1 MIASR
6 NVNPLHQWPLN
17 AAPEPPTI
25 RRPRLADRQSNPAAP
40 HAADRT
46 QVEGDSELA
55 GYLAQTLRTAASTG
69 RLGDIDHLPP
79 ASAFGQWWSHLHDL
93 MKSPHFVSWAKR
105 QQIDLSK
112 PIEINPRD
120 NLISAFVGG
129 QRKPFSG
136 FEHGHLWTSMMAP
149 IMRAAK
155 ALTSDSGYIL
165 SPSSSTSAPY
175 RAVADFYGEAIT
187 GQTRESAEARAAQ
200 LEAAK
205 AFNLSRSR
213 PERSAQVLEHERAK
227 LANAHDHSKVALK
240 LIAIIQEIDDLSEQ
254 WLYRT
259 TKDPLD
265 SLYLPPAYVQSR
277 IEQLIRDKMSSTHIT
292 LHADSPIRLLQA
304 APTVSLDTH
313 LSDNGWDR
321 PRSRDELFNLGRLLT
336 TPALSQLPDGNLGGA
351 LSWPT
356 PLSDDDCHNLRNSLR
371 QNTLGLNG
379 LQDYDEGTGALG
391 YLTRNQR
398 FAPSELHDPRRFIQS
413 LLATPDAQAL
423 GLALQEKFNGV
434 STPQSLNDWTLAALG
449 ATLDKEPEAANTWAP
464 ARTGVA
470 GFDMAGHQ
478 HWGQHPSTVVAG
490 LVTHLVSTGR
500 ASAELAPVAAH
511 LLLSRRAPAFLVNDI
526 PDKVTCGSHTWV
538 SFSTAVARLERQA
551 PGSTARMTF
560 AQVMQRADLAPVTD
574 QDRQVERRAQRDA
587 LKDWGVAQGLIALNT
602 LDDYTDEQMNRVSGA
617 YSARISALGQAS
629 QAHSTAMPERREMA
643 LKELERVYGDLP
655 FEKKCI
661 TPLDQSR
668 DFPGPYSVLD
678 LYLHG
683 QLEATAWTSSSGEVD
698 TRTIA
703 GHVNKLSDINALFNT
718 ELQRYFHA
726 AEQATSTHVKHLI
739 ATLPLEDRK
748 AIEYGKVTL
757 LTERS
762 VTHTAYSQSRVE
774 TKVPNSLLLKTEL
787 DGVVTVYEV
796 NVRDNSIR
804 RREELKDHPIGRQ
817 TNEAD
822 KWRYSK
828 MLLEVK
834 PSGRYSPHVAEENH
848 RAGTPDSFASERTR
862 YIADALV
869 QDLNIRALETEARG
883 VTTFDT
889 EVPFYKKAREF
900 MLNLIPLR
908 SAIQNFR
915 AGAVG
920 DGILDLAFDAF
931 GFVVGLGVAAK
942 GAKALQAGTS
952 AAARLAQGVKIVGR
966 AALGALNPLDGVGS
980 LISRTARGVQKGGL
994 HAYNTLRGSA
1004 DSYSLIHASRHFE
1017 ASAVGTFKLGGA
1029 IAEGPAVLQRG
1040 KWFAFDTLSG
1050 QPYGKALEDF
1060 QPSIRASGELHEAQQ
1075 TAGASAWTAW
1085 VEQQKNGADSVQFNH
1100 GYTQVDPLTISGYH
1114 AGMKSAEV
1122 MALARAP
1129 GRTPAEVGALV
1140 RQRERLAVQH
1150 SFSGVN
1156 AFYQHISVGGG
1167 TFTPVPQL
1175 FYLSQTTPL
1184 SKGQCAAMSRVMAT
1198 AMEQGKHTRFAANLF
1213 SAAANPTAAESRQ
1226 FVANLTHIQKQLD
1239 TPTQFHASAPVRK
1252 MGYAQLMDE
1261 IADASAP
1268 KIMMI
1273 GTADHAMMIGTQ
1285 GEGVAKRFFYYDPNY
1300 GLAEFASA
1308 GAMKKSL
1315 GKLFTDKHLPLPYKT
1330 AGSDPTRLE
1339 FNVSTHSDAWKK
1351 TNHIADAHV
1360 QSLLDDA
1367 LGAKPS
1373 VADAAVQPPFK
1384 PNSASKPAVQNVEV
1398 FMAEAKTLNDPTSI
1412 LSTNGLGDCS
1422 ALVVLSDL
1430 HNGVYRKRT
1439 LVHLNGSNLE
1449 APVGSEH
1456 NAFALLQQLDSA
1468 LENGGKVIFVGG
1480 TATRSPLMV
1489 GRVIGQVDSN
1499 GNKPLLSI
1507 LQKND
1512 VSVTYASSVG
1522 VEVYPDGNFKLRD
1535 DEGAGVFDR
1544 SKINEILDWARD

>member
-1 MIASR
+1 MIAAR
-6 NVNPLHQWPLN
+6 NLIPLHQWPLN
-17 AAPEPPTI
+17 AAPEPSTI
-25 RRPRLADRQSNPAAP
+25 RRPRLADRDGNPAGP
-40 HAADRT
+40 DAAERA
-46 QVEGDSELA
+46 QVDGDSQLA
-55 GYLAQTLRTAASTG
+55 GYLAQTLRAAASSG
-69 RLGDIDHLPP
+69 RLGDIDTIAP

-93 MKSPHFVSWAKR
+93 MKSPYFVSWATQ

-129 QRKPFSG
+129 QRKPFSD

-149 IMRAAK
+149 IMQAAK
-155 ALTSDSGYIL
+155 ALTSSAGYIL
-165 SPSSSTSAPY
+165 SPSSRTSAPC

-205 AFNLSRSR
+205 AFGLSRPR
-213 PERSAQVLEHERAK
+213 PDRAAEVLQHERAK
-227 LANAHDHSKVALK
+227 LASAHDHSNVALK
-240 LIAIIQEIDDLSEQ
+240 LIAVIPQIDDLSEQ
-254 WLYRT
+254 WLDRT

-265 SLYLPPAYVQSR
+265 SLYLSPSFVQSR
-277 IEQLIRDKMSSTHIT
+277 IEQLIRDKMGNTRIT
-292 LHADSPIRLLQA
+292 LQADSPHRLLQA
-304 APTVSLDTH
+304 DPTVSLDKY

-321 PRSRDELFNLGRLLT
+321 PRSRDELLNLGRLLT

-356 PLSDDDCHNLRNSLR
+356 PLSADDRYNLRNSMR
-371 QNTLGLNG
+371 QNTLGLKG
-379 LQDYDEGTGALG
+379 LQNYHEATGALG

-398 FAPSELHDPRRFIQS
+398 FAPSELHDPRRFIQR
-413 LLATPDAQAL
+413 LLATPEAQAL

-434 STPQSLNDWTLAALG
+434 STPQSVNDWTLAALG
-449 ATLDKEPEAANTWAP
+449 ATLDEAANTSAP

-470 GFDMAGHQ
+470 GFDRARHQ

-490 LVTHLVSTGR
+490 LVTHLVSSGR
-500 ASAELAPVAAH
+500 VSAELAPVAAH

-526 PDKVTCGSHTWV
+526 PAKVTCDSHTWV
-538 SFSTAVARLERQA
+538 TFSTAVARLESQA

-574 QDRQVERRAQRDA
+574 QDRQVEGMAQRYA
-587 LKDWGVAQGLIALNT
+587 LKDWGVAQGLLPLNT
-602 LDDYTDEQMNRVSGA
+602 LDDYTDEQMNRVFGA

-629 QAHSTAMPERREMA
+629 QAYSTPMPERRAMA
-643 LKELERVYGDLP
+643 LEELKRVYGDLP

-661 TPLDQSR
+661 TPFDQSR
-668 DFPGPYSVLD
+668 YFPGPYSVLD

-683 QLEATAWTSSSGEVD
+683 QLKATAWTSSSDDVD
-698 TRTIA
+698 TRTLA
-703 GHVNKLSDINALFNT
+703 GHANKLSDINAVFNT

-726 AEQATSTHVKHLI
+726 AEQATSTQIKHLI

-757 LTERS
+757 LTEHS
-762 VTHTAYSQSRVE
+762 ISHTAFNQNRVE
-774 TKVPNSLLLKTEL
+774 TKVPDSLLLKTEL
-787 DGVVTVYEV
+787 DGVVTVYQV
-796 NVRDNSIR
+796 NLRDSNICQ
-804 RREELKDHPIGRQ
+804 REELKDHPTGCQ
-817 TNEAD
+817 TDEAD

-834 PSGRYSPHVAEENH
+834 PSGRYSARITEEKP
-848 RAGTPDSFASERTR
+848 RAGTPDSFASERSR

-869 QDLNIRALETEARG
+869 EDLNIRALQSEARG

-952 AAARLAQGVKIVGR
+952 AAVRLAQGVKIVGR

-980 LISRTARGVQKGGL
+980 LISRAAGGVQKGGL
-994 HAYNTLRGSA
+994 YAYNTLRGSA
-1004 DSYSLIHASRHFE
+1004 DSYSLIKASRHFD
-1017 ASAVGTFKLGGA
+1017 AGAVGTFRLGGV

-1075 TAGASAWTAW
+1075 TAGESAWTAW
-1085 VEQQKNGADSVQFNH
+1085 VEHHQHGANSVQFNH
-1100 GYTQVDPLTISGYH
+1100 GYTQVDPLTINGYR

-1122 MALARAP
+1122 MALARTP

-1156 AFYQHISVGGG
+1156 AFYQHISGGGG

-1226 FVANLTHIQKQLD
+1226 FVANLTQIQKQLD
-1239 TPTQFHASAPVRK
+1239 TPTQFHAGAPVRK
-1252 MGYAQLMDE
+1252 MGYAQLMDD
-1261 IADASAP
+1261 IADASGP
-1268 KIMMI
+1268 KTMMI

-1308 GAMKKSL
+1308 AAMKKSL

-1330 AGSDPTRLE
+1330 AGGDPTRLE

-1351 TNHIADAHV
+1351 PNHIADAHV
-1360 QSLLDDA
+1360 QSLFDDA

-1373 VADAAVQPPFK
+1373 VADAAVQPPLIA
-1384 PNSASKPAVQNVEV
+1384 NSASKPAVQNVEV
-1398 FMAEAKTLNDPTSI
+1398 FVAEAKTLDDPTSI
-1412 LSTNGLGDCS
+1412 LSTHGLGDCS
-1422 ALVVLSDL
+1422 ALVVLTDL
-1430 HNGVYRKRT
+1430 HDGVYHKRT

-1449 APVGSEH
+1449 APVGAEH

-1480 TATRSPLMV
+1480 TATRSSLMV

-1507 LQKND
+1507 LQKKD